1 VKKEAMEFVSVTR
14 NQQEPKRKFKPMMM
28 LELAQQKLKKL
39 VTYQI
44 VKMVVTT
51 FTAEWSMEIS
61 FATSSNSELEKRA
74 SPKLR
79 ELLLDNLIL
88 SRT

>member
-1 VKKEAMEFVSVTR
+1 
-14 NQQEPKRKFKPMMM
+14 MMM

-61 FATSSNSELEKRA
+61 FATSSNSELEKCA

-79 ELLLDNLIL
+79 ELLLNNLIL

>member
-1 VKKEAMEFVSVTR
+1 
-14 NQQEPKRKFKPMMM
+14 MMM

-51 FTAEWSMEIS
+51 FTAE
-61 FATSSNSELEKRA
+61 
-74 SPKLR
+74 
-79 ELLLDNLIL
+79 
-88 SRT
+88 

>member
-1 VKKEAMEFVSVTR
+1 MKKEATEFVSVTR
-14 NQQEPKRKFKPMMM
+14 NQQEPKRKLKPMMM

>member
-1 VKKEAMEFVSVTR
+1 MKKEAMEFVSVTR